1 MPTVTIEHRDCGI
14 NRTRRRDVRLRSR
27 GDVKRNGS
35 RISSIPTASGAITRA
50 AYAKAVQAGLD
61 VELLLKA
68 SNLSVRQV
76 EDSNFR
82 IAVKNQIKFLN
93 LVADALSDEFL
104 GVHLAE
110 SVDLRALG
118 LLYYVLA
125 SSASLGDALR
135 RASRYS
141 AINNEGIQISFRES
155 HKQISIIF
163 RYIGVGRLN
172 DRHQIE
178 FFVVTLL
185 RICRQ
190 LTDRHIS
197 PITIKLIHRRTHLP
211 TRLKSLFGCKVIFGS
226 DIDEVAYRQPFKNAS
241 IGDADPYLNSLL
253 VKYCE
258 EAISNHRVGSGAWR
272 LNVEN
277 AIAPLLPHGRAEMAE
292 VAHRLG
298 ISQRTLG
305 RRLAS
310 EGHTFG
316 EVLDGL
322 RFDLATRYLH
332 EHDLPISEV
341 AWLLGYQE
349 TSAFGPV
356 RHPRRRAPW
365 NRRRRWQRNP
375 KGNVPPGE
383 SFLPGDI
390 K

>member
-1 MPTVTIEHRDCGI
+1 MPTVTIERMDYHGSRQ
-14 NRTRRRDVRLRSR
+14 RDVRVQSC
-27 GDVKRNGS
+27 GNAKPTRN
-35 RISSIPTASGAITRA
+35 RARFSSIPTASGAITRA
-50 AYAKAVQAGLD
+50 AYAQALEAGLD
-61 VELLLKA
+61 VEPLLKA
-68 SNLSVRQV
+68 SGLSVRQV
-76 EDSNFR
+76 KNSNFR

-125 SSASLGDALR
+125 SSASLGDALQ

-141 AINNEGIQISFRES
+141 GINNEGVQITFRES

-163 RYIGVGRLN
+163 RHIGVARLN

-190 LTDRHIS
+190 LTDRHLS

-211 TRLKSLFGCKVIFGS
+211 ARLKSLLGCKVIFGS
-226 DIDEVAYRQPFKNAS
+226 DIDEVAFRQPFKNAS

-292 VAHRLG
+292 VALRLG

-332 EHDLPISEV
+332 EHDLPTSEV

-349 TSAFGPV
+349 TSAFY
-356 RHPRRRAPW
+356 HAFK
-365 NRRRRWQRNP
+365 RWTGKTP
-375 KGNVPPGE
+375 KQTRSAE
-383 SFLPGDI
+383 
-390 K
+390 

>member
-1 MPTVTIEHRDCGI
+1 MPESVSADVIDRTRQRDVRAQSCGI
-14 NRTRRRDVRLRSR
+14 AKSIRNRTRF
-27 GDVKRNGS
+27 
-35 RISSIPTASGAITRA
+35 SSIPTASGAITRA
-50 AYAKAVQAGLD
+50 AYARAVEAGLD
-61 VELLLKA
+61 IEPFLKA
-68 SNLSVRQV
+68 SDLTVRQA
-76 EDSNFR
+76 ENSKFR

-110 SVDLRALG
+110 NVDLRALG
-118 LLYYVLA
+118 LFYYVLA
-125 SSASLGDALR
+125 SSTTLGDALR

-141 AINNEGIQISFRES
+141 AINNEGVQISFRED
-155 HKQISIIF
+155 HRQMSIIF
-163 RYIGVGRLN
+163 RYIGVARLN

-190 LTDRHIS
+190 LTDRHLS
-197 PITIKLIHRRTHLP
+197 PITIKLMHRRTHLP
-211 TRLKSLFGCKVIFGS
+211 ARLKSLFGCKVLFGS
-226 DIDEVAYRQPFKNAS
+226 DVDEVAYQQPFKNAS
-241 IGDADPYLNSLL
+241 IADADPYLNALL

-258 EAISNHRVGSGAWR
+258 EAISHHRVGSGAWR

-277 AIAPLLPHGRAEMAE
+277 AIATLLPHGRAEMAE
-292 VAHRLG
+292 VAQRLG
-298 ISQRTLG
+298 ISQRTLA

-349 TSAFGPV
+349 TSAFY
-356 RHPRRRAPW
+356 HAFK
-365 NRRRRWQRNP
+365 RWSDKTPMQMR
-375 KGNVPPGE
+375 
-383 SFLPGDI
+383 SAQ
-390 K
+390 

>member
-1 MPTVTIEHRDCGI
+1 MAKPT
-14 NRTRRRDVRLRSR
+14 
-27 GDVKRNGS
+27 RNS
-35 RISSIPTASGAITRA
+35 QRFSSIPTASGAITRA
-50 AYAKAVQAGLD
+50 AYARAVAAGHDVEPLLNEAGL
-61 VELLLKA
+61 
-68 SNLSVRQV
+68 NVRQV
-76 EDSNFR
+76 ENSNFR

-110 SVDLRALG
+110 EVDLRTLG
-118 LLYYVLA
+118 LIYYVLA
-125 SSASLGDALR
+125 SSTTLGDALR

-141 AINNEGIQISFRES
+141 AINNEGVQITFRENP
-155 HKQISIIF
+155 KQLSIIF
-163 RYIGVGRLN
+163 RYIAVPRLN

-185 RICRQ
+185 RVCRQ
-190 LTDRHIS
+190 LTDRHLS
-197 PITIKLIHRRTHLP
+197 PTTIKLIHRRTHLP
-211 TRLKSLFGCKVIFGS
+211 ARLRSILGCKVIFGS

-241 IGDADPYLNSLL
+241 ISDADPYLNSLL

-258 EAISNHRVGSGAWR
+258 EAISNHRAGSGAWR
-272 LNVEN
+272 LSVEN

-292 VAHRLG
+292 VAQRLG

-316 EVLDGL
+316 EILDGL

-332 EHDLPISEV
+332 EHDLPTSEV

-349 TSAFGPV
+349 TSAFYHAFKRWTGQTPKQT
-356 RHPRRRAPW
+356 RLGRDRRPTPQ
-365 NRRRRWQRNP
+365 NR
-375 KGNVPPGE
+375 
-383 SFLPGDI
+383 SLTA
-390 K
+390 

>member
-1 MPTVTIEHRDCGI
+1 MPTIPIAHRDWHDPRKRDERVQGRGI
-14 NRTRRRDVRLRSR
+14 AKPPRNRQQF
-27 GDVKRNGS
+27 
-35 RISSIPTASGAITRA
+35 SSIPTASGAITRA
-50 AYAKAVQAGLD
+50 AYARAVEAGLN
-61 VELLLKA
+61 VGPLLKA
-68 SNLSVRQV
+68 SSLSVRQV
-76 EDSNFR
+76 ENSNFR

-118 LLYYVLA
+118 LIYYVLA
-125 SSASLGDALR
+125 SSTTLGDALR

-141 AINNEGIQISFRES
+141 AINNEGVQVTFREDP
-155 HKQISIIF
+155 KQLSIIF
-163 RYIGVGRLN
+163 RYIAVPRLK

-185 RICRQ
+185 RVCRQ
-190 LTDRHIS
+190 LTDRHLS
-197 PITIKLIHRRTHLP
+197 PMTIKLVHRRTHLP
-211 TRLKSLFGCKVIFGS
+211 ARLRSILGCKVIFGS
-226 DIDEVAYRQPFKNAS
+226 DMDEVAYRQPFKNAS
-241 IGDADPYLNSLL
+241 ISDADPYLNSLL

-277 AIAPLLPHGRAEMAE
+277 AIAPLLPHGRAEMPE
-292 VAHRLG
+292 VARRLG

-310 EGHTFG
+310 EGLTFG

-322 RFDLATRYLH
+322 RFELATRYLQ
-332 EHDLPISEV
+332 EHNLPTSEV

-349 TSAFGPV
+349 TSAFYHAFKRWTGKT
-356 RHPRRRAPW
+356 PRQTRSA
-365 NRRRRWQRNP
+365 
-375 KGNVPPGE
+375 
-383 SFLPGDI
+383 L
-390 K
+390 

>member
-1 MPTVTIEHRDCGI
+1 MATAVTIEQGIDC
-14 NRTRRRDVRLRSR
+14 TRRREVRVQSR
-27 GDVKRNGS
+27 AMAAPIRNF
-35 RISSIPTASGAITRA
+35 SSIPTASGAITRA
-50 AYAKAVQAGLD
+50 AYAQAVEAGLD
-61 VELLLKA
+61 VEPLLKA
-68 SNLSVRQV
+68 SGLNSRQV
-76 EDSNFR
+76 ENSDFR

-93 LVADALSDEFL
+93 FVADALSDEFL

-118 LLYYVLA
+118 LFYYVLA
-125 SSASLGDALR
+125 SSTSLGDALR
-135 RASRYS
+135 RAARYS
-141 AINNEGIQISFRES
+141 AINNEGVQITFRRN

-163 RYIGVGRLN
+163 KYIGVARLN

-190 LTDRHIS
+190 FTDRHLS
-197 PITIKLIHRRTHLP
+197 PIIIKLIHRRTHLP
-211 TRLKSLFGCKVIFGS
+211 ARLKSLFGCKVIFGS
-226 DIDEVAYRQPFKNAS
+226 DIDEVAYQQPFKNAS
-241 IGDADPYLNSLL
+241 IVDADPYLNSLL

-258 EAISNHRVGSGAWR
+258 EALSNHRIGSGAWR

-277 AIAPLLPHGRAEMAE
+277 AIAPLLPHGRAGMAE
-292 VAHRLG
+292 VAQRLG
-298 ISQRTLG
+298 VTKRTLA

-332 EHDLPISEV
+332 EQDLPISEV

-349 TSAFGPV
+349 TSAFD
-356 RHPRRRAPW
+356 HAFK
-365 NRRRRWQRNP
+365 RWTGTTPMQTR
-375 KGNVPPGE
+375 
-383 SFLPGDI
+383 SAW
-390 K
+390 

>member
-14 NRTRRRDVRLRSR
+14 YRTRRRDVRLRSR

-241 IGDADPYLNSLL
+241 ISDADPYLNSLL

-349 TSAFGPV
+349 TSAFY
-356 RHPRRRAPW
+356 HAFK
-365 NRRRRWQRNP
+365 RWTGKTP
-375 KGNVPPGE
+375 KQTR
-383 SFLPGDI
+383 STR
-390 K
+390 

>member
-1 MPTVTIEHRDCGI
+1 MATVNIEHRDFNEQI
-14 NRTRRRDVRLRSR
+14 DRARQRLQSR

-35 RISSIPTASGAITRA
+35 RLGSIPTASGAITRA
-50 AYAKAVQAGLD
+50 AYAKAVEAGLD
-61 VELLLKA
+61 VEPLLKA

-141 AINNEGIQISFRES
+141 LVNNEGVQITFRENP
-155 HKQISIIF
+155 KQITIIF
-163 RYIGVGRLN
+163 RYIGVARLI

-211 TRLKSLFGCKVIFGS
+211 ARLKSLLGCKVIFGS

-258 EAISNHRVGSGAWR
+258 EAISNHRAGSGAWR

-292 VAHRLG
+292 VAQRLG

-349 TSAFGPV
+349 TSAFY
-356 RHPRRRAPW
+356 HAFK
-365 NRRRRWQRNP
+365 RWSGKTPMQTRSA
-375 KGNVPPGE
+375 E
-383 SFLPGDI
+383 
-390 K
+390 

>member
-1 MPTVTIEHRDCGI
+1 MATVNIEHRDCNEQI
-14 NRTRRRDVRLRSR
+14 DRTGQRLRSR

-35 RISSIPTASGAITRA
+35 RLGSIPTASGAITRA
-50 AYAKAVQAGLD
+50 AYAKAVEAGLD
-61 VELLLKA
+61 VEPLLKA
-68 SNLSVRQV
+68 SDLSIRQV
-76 EDSNFR
+76 ENSNFR

-93 LVADALSDEFL
+93 LAADALSDEFL

-110 SVDLRALG
+110 GVDLRSLG

-141 AINNEGIQISFRES
+141 SVNNEGVQITFWENP
-155 HKQISIIF
+155 KQISIIF
-163 RYIGVGRLN
+163 RYIGVARLS

-190 LTDRHIS
+190 LTDRHLS
-197 PITIKLIHRRTHLP
+197 PMTIKLIHRRTHLP
-211 TRLKSLFGCKVIFGS
+211 ARLRSILGCKVLFGS

-241 IGDADPYLNSLL
+241 IGDADPYLNSVL

-258 EAISNHRVGSGAWR
+258 EAISNHRAGSGAWR

-292 VAHRLG
+292 VAQRLG

-322 RFDLATRYLH
+322 RFDLATKYLH

-349 TSAFGPV
+349 TSAFY
-356 RHPRRRAPW
+356 HAFK
-365 NRRRRWQRNP
+365 RWSGKTPMQTRSA
-375 KGNVPPGE
+375 E
-383 SFLPGDI
+383 
-390 K
+390 